1 MATPPARGDTSGA
14 GPSTWLEQARPA
26 SKRPFR
32 NTCFDVT
39 EGDLLLDDPR
49 ALRALAHPARLAILD
64 HLGAAGTATAT
75 ACGAAVGV
83 SPSAASYHLRA
94 LARYGLVEEAE
105 GGRGRERP
113 WRSRG
118 VGFSYEPA
126 AASGPAAEAAAM
138 LLSSQLVESGERWTR
153 EHVHGE
159 SRLPHEWRQAS
170 HLANK
175 TLVLTAAEAEEL
187 VERIEA
193 VLAPYLR
200 SGRAESPDGARNV
213 RLLLRLFPRE
223 LPPP

>member
-1 MATPPARGDTSGA
+1 MAALAT
-14 GPSTWLEQARPA
+14 
-26 SKRPFR
+26 KHFFR
-32 NTCFDVT
+32 NTSFDMAD
-39 EGDLLLDDPR
+39 GDLHLDDPR

-83 SPSAASYHLRA
+83 SPSAASYHLRS
-94 LARYGLVEEAE
+94 LARFGLVEEAE

-113 WRSRG
+113 WRSRSR
-118 VGFSYEPA
+118 GFSFEPA
-126 AASGPAAEAAAM
+126 AASGPAAEAASM

-153 EHVHGE
+153 DYVHGE
-159 SRLPHEWRQAS
+159 GRLPQEWRRAS

-187 VERIEA
+187 VARLEE
-193 VLAPYLR
+193 VVSPYLR
-200 SGRAESPDGARNV
+200 AGREEAPEDARNV

-223 LPPP
+223 LPPA

>member
-1 MATPPARGDTSGA
+1 MA
-14 GPSTWLEQARPA
+14 
-26 SKRPFR
+26 K
-32 NTCFDVT
+32 
-39 EGDLLLDDPR
+39 GDLLLEDPR

-64 HLGAAGTATAT
+64 HLGAEGTATAT
-75 ACGAAVGV
+75 ECGAAVGV

-118 VGFSYEPA
+118 RGFSFEPHA
-126 AASGPAAEAAAM
+126 AAGPAAEAASM

-153 EHVHGE
+153 EYVLGE
-159 SRLPHEWRQAS
+159 SRLPNELRKAS

-187 VERIEA
+187 VARLEE
-193 VLAPYLR
+193 VLEPYAR
-200 SGRAESPDGARNV
+200 TRRAEAPAEARNF

-223 LPPP
+223 LPPA

>member
-1 MATPPARGDTSGA
+1 MSD
-14 GPSTWLEQARPA
+14 
-26 SKRPFR
+26 
-32 NTCFDVT
+32 
-39 EGDLLLDDPR
+39 GDLLLEDPR

-75 ACGAAVGV
+75 ECSAAVGV

-118 VGFSYEPA
+118 LGFSFEPSA
-126 AASGPAAEAAAM
+126 ATGPAAEAAAM

-153 EHVHGE
+153 EHVLGE
-159 SRLPHEWRQAS
+159 SRLPEEWRRAS

-187 VERIEA
+187 VGLLEN

-200 SGRAESPDGARNV
+200 SGRNDAPDEARNV

-223 LPPP
+223 LPPS

>member
-1 MATPPARGDTSGA
+1 M
-14 GPSTWLEQARPA
+14 
-26 SKRPFR
+26 
-32 NTCFDVT
+32 N
-39 EGDLLLDDPR
+39 EGDLLLEDPR
-49 ALRALAHPARLAILD
+49 ALRALAHAARLAILD

-113 WRSRG
+113 WRSRR
-118 VGFSYEPA
+118 VGFSFEPA
-126 AASGPAAEAAAM
+126 AAAGPAAEAAAM

-153 EHVHGE
+153 EHVHSE
-159 SRLPHEWRQAS
+159 SRLPQEWRQAS

-187 VERIEA
+187 VARLEA
-193 VLAPYLR
+193 VLQPYLR
-200 SGRAESPDGARNV
+200 SGRDEAPEDARNV

-223 LPPP
+223 LPPS

>member
-1 MATPPARGDTSGA
+1 MSD
-14 GPSTWLEQARPA
+14 
-26 SKRPFR
+26 
-32 NTCFDVT
+32 D
-39 EGDLLLDDPR
+39 DLLLDDPR

-64 HLGAAGTATAT
+64 HLGAAGTGTAT
-75 ACGAAVGV
+75 ECGAAVGV
-83 SPSAASYHLRA
+83 SASAASYHLRA
-94 LARYGLVEEAE
+94 LDRYGLVEEAE

-118 VGFSYEPA
+118 LGFSFEPA
-126 AASGPAAEAAAM
+126 AATGPAAEAAAM
-138 LLSSQLVESGERWTR
+138 LLSSQLVETGERWTR
-153 EHVHGE
+153 DHVRGE
-159 SRLPHEWRQAS
+159 SRLPLAWRQAS

-175 TLVLTAAEAEEL
+175 TLVLTPAEAEEL

-200 SGRAESPDGARNV
+200 NRRDAPPADARNV

>member
-1 MATPPARGDTSGA
+1 MA
-14 GPSTWLEQARPA
+14 Q
-26 SKRPFR
+26 
-32 NTCFDVT
+32 
-39 EGDLLLDDPR
+39 GDLFLDDPR

-75 ACGAAVGV
+75 ECGAAVGV
-83 SPSAASYHLRA
+83 SASAASYHLRA
-94 LARYGLVEEAE
+94 LARFGLVEEAE

-118 VGFSYEPA
+118 LGFSFEPA
-126 AASGPAAEAAAM
+126 SAAGPAGEAASM

-153 EHVHGE
+153 EHVLGE
-159 SRLPHEWRQAS
+159 SQLPDEWRRAS

-187 VERIEA
+187 VERLEE
-193 VLAPYLR
+193 VLQPYLR
-200 SGRAESPDGARNV
+200 SGRSEAPEDARHV

-223 LPPP
+223 QRS

>member
-1 MATPPARGDTSGA
+1 M
-14 GPSTWLEQARPA
+14 
-26 SKRPFR
+26 
-32 NTCFDVT
+32 T
-39 EGDLLLDDPR
+39 EGDLFLDDPR

-64 HLGAAGTATAT
+64 HLGAVGSATAT

-118 VGFSYEPA
+118 LGFSFEPA
-126 AASGPAAEAAAM
+126 TATGPAAEAASM

-153 EHVHGE
+153 AHVHGE
-159 SRLPHEWRQAS
+159 SRLPHEWRKAS

-187 VERIEA
+187 VDQLDA
-193 VLAPYLR
+193 VIRPYLKTSR
-200 SGRAESPDGARNV
+200 DEVPEAARNV

>member
-1 MATPPARGDTSGA
+1 MSD
-14 GPSTWLEQARPA
+14 
-26 SKRPFR
+26 
-32 NTCFDVT
+32 
-39 EGDLLLDDPR
+39 GDLLLDDPR

-118 VGFSYEPA
+118 LGFSFEPA
-126 AASGPAAEAAAM
+126 SASGPAAEAAAM

-153 EHVHGE
+153 EHVRSE
-159 SRLPHEWRQAS
+159 SQLPHEWRRAS

-175 TLVLTAAEAEEL
+175 TLVLTAAEAVEL
-187 VERIEA
+187 VAQLEV
-193 VLAPYLR
+193 VLEPYLR
-200 SGRAESPDGARNV
+200 SRRDDAPGDARHV

-223 LPPP
+223 APPS

>member
-1 MATPPARGDTSGA
+1 MSD
-14 GPSTWLEQARPA
+14 
-26 SKRPFR
+26 
-32 NTCFDVT
+32 
-39 EGDLLLDDPR
+39 GDLLLEDPR
-49 ALRALAHPARLAILD
+49 TLRALAHPARLAILD

-94 LARYGLVEEAE
+94 LARYGLVEEAD

-118 VGFSYEPA
+118 AGFSFEPSA
-126 AASGPAAEAAAM
+126 ATGPAGEAASM

-153 EHVHGE
+153 EYIRGE
-159 SRLPHEWRQAS
+159 SQLPQEWRQAS

-175 TLVLTAAEAEEL
+175 TLVLTPAEAREL
-187 VERIEA
+187 VERLEA
-193 VLAPYLR
+193 VLRPYLR
-200 SGRAESPDGARNV
+200 SGRDESPDAARNV

-223 LPPP
+223 LPPS